1 MNDNIK
7 DLIDRLRRYQD
18 YALLEPDKL
27 NHLDI
32 MLDCVEAADEL
43 EKAYPAIEE
52 RSHVDISNQSQG
64 IVEPEKELFEYCI
77 EDLLIGE
84 RIIGIVKATNLDEA
98 ERIVGSYIYYPGYT
112 IKYINRIY
120 FDDKGL
126 HDIYQHYVG

>member
-27 NHLDI
+27 NPLDI

-43 EKAYPAIEE
+43 EKAYADIEE
-52 RSHVDISNQSQG
+52 MNNVDISNSSCG
-64 IVEPEKELFEYCI
+64 VVEPEKGLFEYCI

-84 RIIGIVKATNLDEA
+84 RIIGIVKANNLDEA
-98 ERIVGSYIYYPGYT
+98 ARIVKSYSYSSYT
-112 IKYINRIY
+112 TKYINRIY

>member
-7 DLIDRLRRYQD
+7 DLIDRLRRYQG

-27 NHLDI
+27 NPLDI
-32 MLDCVEAADEL
+32 MLDCVEAADAL
-43 EKAYPAIEE
+43 EKAYADIEE
-52 RSHVDISNQSQG
+52 MNNVDISNSSYSV
-64 IVEPEKELFEYCI
+64 VEPEKELFEYCI

-84 RIIGIVKATNLDEA
+84 RIIGIVKANNLDEA
-98 ERIVGSYIYYPGYT
+98 ARIVASYSYYPGYT
-112 IKYINRIY
+112 VKYINRIY

>member
-18 YALLEPDKL
+18 YALK
-27 NHLDI
+27 I

-43 EKAYPAIEE
+43 EKAYADIEE
-52 RSHVDISNQSQG
+52 MNNVDISNPSQIDVG
-64 IVEPEKELFEYCI
+64 PEKELFEYCL

-84 RIIGIVKATNLDEA
+84 RIIGIVKADNLDEA

-120 FDDKGL
+120 FNDKGL